1 MRLAAA
7 PDDRRA
13 ERSVASVVVPAALLW
28 DFDGTI
34 ADTESLEYDAV
45 RAVFAEH
52 GADIPKED
60 WYAVVGSVVHI
71 PPWLEQL
78 RAVTGRP
85 LDAADLMASRA
96 RHLEIL
102 SCELQPCVG
111 VVELLEEAT
120 GAGVLMAVVSNS
132 PHRWVTRHLQ
142 HLGLGGHFATVVAL
156 DDVTH
161 GKPHPEPYATAAREL
176 GADPEQSVA
185 IEDSEPGVAS
195 ALAAGLVALGVPG
208 PLSVNHDLSGA
219 DRVVESLAG
228 LRLADLDELLRAR
241 QRTARRRPA

>member
-1 MRLAAA
+1 
-7 PDDRRA
+7 
-13 ERSVASVVVPAALLW
+13 VPAALLW

-34 ADTESLEYDAV
+34 ADTETLEYEAV
-45 RAVFAEH
+45 RAVFVEH
-52 GADIPKED
+52 GADIPKQD

-71 PPWLEQL
+71 PPWIEQL
-78 RAVTGRP
+78 RTVAGLP

-102 SCELQPCVG
+102 SRHLQPRPG
-111 VVELLEEAT
+111 VVELLAQASA
-120 GAGVLMAVVSNS
+120 AGVSMAVVSNS

-142 HLGLGGHFATVVAL
+142 HLGLDEQFAAVVAL

-161 GKPHPEPYATAAREL
+161 GKPHPEPYATAARQV
-176 GADPEQSVA
+176 GADADRSVA

-195 ALAAGLVALGVPG
+195 AAAAGLVVLGVPG
-208 PLSVNHDLSGA
+208 PMSVNHDLSGA

-228 LRLADLDELLRAR
+228 VALADLDELVRER